1 MKVYFHPS
9 FYEEYTSDP
18 AAESGRME
26 AIVSAIESHVDLMTC
41 EPASEEEIL
50 AAHTQE
56 HIDKIHRQGL
66 YEIASLAAGGAL
78 QAAQSGMDAPS
89 FGLVRPPGHHAST
102 SSCWGFC
109 YFNNM
114 AISLYGLRASQ
125 RISEAFVLDFDLHFG
140 DGNVNI
146 LEHESWVEIIN
157 PESLNRQRY
166 LDRVKSCL
174 EATSADVIA
183 VSAGFDNHLNDWGGL
198 LHTDD
203 YRLMGNWVREAAERN
218 SGGCYGILEGGYNH
232 NVLGRNV
239 LAFLKGLMGET
250 EPD

>member
-1 MKVYFHPS
+1 MKVYFHPM

-26 AIVSAIESHVDLMTC
+26 AIVSEIESHVEFLDC
-41 EPASEEEIL
+41 QPATEEQIL
-50 AAHTQE
+50 AAHTPE
-56 HIDKIHRQGL
+56 HIEKIHQQGL

-78 QAAQSGMDAPS
+78 QAATTGLKEPS
-89 FGLVRPPGHHAST
+89 FGLVRPPGHHASAN
-102 SSCWGFC
+102 SCWGFC

-114 AISLYGLRASQ
+114 AISLYGLRASHG
-125 RISEAFVLDFDLHFG
+125 ISEIFVLDFDLHFG

-146 LEHESWVEIIN
+146 LEHETWIEIIN
-157 PESLNRQRY
+157 PESLNRERY

-174 EATSADVIA
+174 LATRADVIA

-203 YRLMGNWVREAAERN
+203 YRRMGNWVSEAAQRN

-239 LAFLKGLMGET
+239 LAFLRGLEGEAGQ
-250 EPD
+250 D